1 MVGSKERM
9 GNGERD
15 REKERGRLEEEEGEE
30 MGGRETERKR
40 ERKGRKNAEVLIP
53 SKSTIP
59 ASRP

>member
-1 MVGSKERM
+1 
-9 GNGERD
+9 
-15 REKERGRLEEEEGEE
+15 
-30 MGGRETERKR
+30 MGGRETERKK